1 VDNTLIDVV
10 QRHAKTIPDEVA
22 LICLNAK
29 LAEIRSLTFRQVDES
44 ARHFAAQLQDRCA
57 PGDRAALLLDSGA
70 DFVIAFLG
78 CLYAGVIAVP
88 LYPLQRRRESHRRK
102 LEAILRDADCA
113 AVVGETERVSETAD
127 WMQQIGLTGRTRV
140 MTPAIIE
147 GPSTCSL
154 PAIPAQSVAF
164 LQYTS
169 GSTGAPKGVCVTH
182 HNLLANE
189 RLFASLMGN
198 DARSVIATWLPLHHD
213 LGLIGNALQAL
224 YLGVRAVLMDPM
236 SFINRPLNWLE
247 VISRYRVTISGA
259 PNFAYALCVSRVRD
273 AQLVGLDLSSWSCAY
288 SGAEPIRAD
297 TVEAFARK
305 FKDCGLKQ
313 EAMYACYGLAEA
325 TLIVTGSRK
334 GQYVTIK
341 AFDSAE
347 LGRGRAKVVHAQ
359 RPATNAANASV
370 TNVNW
375 LVSSGRVST
384 GQPLVIVDPISRTP
398 CGPNELGEIWTHGPC
413 TMAGY
418 WRNADASAVVLASLA
433 SPSAEGPYL
442 RTGDLGFVHDGEL
455 YVTGRIK
462 DTIVVRGRNYAPQDI
477 EVTAQRSCASLQPDA
492 SAAFTVEHKGLE
504 ELVLVQEVTRTAL
517 RDPHLRDAFPS
528 IARTIAAEHGLRVHQ
543 VVLIR
548 PGTLPKTTSGK
559 VQRQRAKAL
568 LAANE
573 LSIVEM
579 CMYRL
584 GARASLST
592 GALAPASSDIQR
604 TLVRIWAE
612 ILEIPEA
619 DIGIHDNFF
628 DLGGDS
634 LSLLQVQTR
643 VAEVTGAAVSAV
655 DLFACPNVASLAS
668 HLEASWSGAAPNATD
683 TDLLPSTASY
693 SDIAVIGLGGRFP
706 DAANVDQLWEN
717 LRAGKC
723 SVRAFSEEEML
734 AAGTPPELLN
744 RENYVSAGIVLENI
758 ELFDAHYF
766 GLTPREAETLDPQQR
781 LLMECAVETLES
793 AGYPHEAHC
802 GPIGVFVGRGES
814 YYTHRLIPRLNFRES
829 VSTLISTLVGVSS
842 AYSATQISYH
852 LGLTGPSL
860 TVQTA
865 CSTSLVAVH
874 QACRAVLNGECDI
887 ALAGG
892 VSIDVFQQSGYTYE
906 EGSILSPDGFCR
918 AFSADA
924 RGTVGGSGAGLVA
937 LRRLDRA
944 RAAGDTVHA
953 IIKASA
959 INNDGARKAGYSA
972 PSVAGQVEVI
982 RRALRLAAVPA
993 ETISYVEAHGTSTTL
1008 GDPIEVAA
1016 LTQAY
1021 GGSGQRASRC
1031 VIGSLK
1037 ANIGHLDVAAGVS
1050 GLIKVI
1056 QALKHRE
1063 LPPAVNFSAP
1073 NPRIDFANSPF
1084 EVNTQLRPWPAQKSP
1099 RRAAVSA
1106 FGVGGTNA
1114 HVIVEEAPP
1123 TDSVERQV
1131 RNRLFVLSAASSTSL
1146 LQMTDRL
1153 AEHVRSNPD
1162 VDLAD
1167 VAHTLQVGRRALRHR
1182 TFVVADSRDQL
1193 VEKLGHR
1200 DLLARASG
1208 EAARSCSVAFLF
1220 PGQGSQY
1227 AGMGQG
1233 LYRDNAMFR
1242 NTLDRCASL
1251 LTPMLGLDIRTFIFA
1266 DKESEAAAFVSQT
1279 LLTQPSLFSVEY
1291 SLAQTWRSV
1300 GIAPSCMLGHSV
1312 GEYVAACMAGVF
1324 DLEDALAT
1332 IVARARLMQD
1342 TEPGA
1347 MLAVPM
1353 DEANALALL
1362 EQTACDL
1369 AAVNGPR
1376 QCVVAG
1382 TISAVEEVQK
1392 RLRLLGTEGRLLSA
1406 TRAFHSRT
1414 MQPVL
1419 DQFAARLR
1427 QVQLRA
1433 PTLPFI
1439 SNVTGD
1445 WIAPEQAQDP
1455 DYWVDHLRSTVRFA
1469 AGLQKLCQDRSDI
1482 LLEVGPGQTLVALV
1496 QKHRE
1501 VGKRVAVPTLLKQRD
1516 DIGVLLEATG
1526 HLWTQGAVI
1535 DWSRLGSDTAARR
1548 VSLPSYPF
1556 ARQRYWLPERRVES
1570 EAATED
1576 RDHRKISDLKKWFYV
1591 PRWRLQ
1597 PQSGLQRRAQVESI
1611 HMLVFSAGDSLSE
1624 SVIDHLKKS
1633 GRGSVTRVT
1642 FGHEFARVSASEF
1655 CIDPNQEDDYD
1666 ALIVALERDA
1676 NAPLEI
1682 VHMWNVL
1689 ERSADDALSAQD
1701 FIDAQPI
1708 GFTSLCYLV
1717 RALST
1722 LDFRSNIRITVIATG
1737 LYDVTGRERLHP
1749 ERATVAAIC
1758 KVIPQEERRFI
1769 CRVVDI
1775 VTSAH
1780 ATAACIDAVA
1790 ADICEEL
1797 LIEQPGAVVALRG
1810 RSRWVEDYEKVALGD
1825 VQARPGNSHVLKA
1838 GGVYVITGGLGN
1850 IGFAFA
1856 SLLAEKYRA
1865 QLVLLVRSKL
1875 PERGAWRVWLS
1886 EHETND
1892 PVSRKIRRIERLEAI
1907 GGRFTILECDVADEN
1922 ATRVALLQAQEACGR
1937 IDGIIHTATD
1947 MSNLFV
1953 QLQELSPSAY
1963 LKQCHAK
1970 VNGLIALREIV
1981 VAQRIGL
1988 CMVTSSLSAV
1998 LGGIGLGAYA
2008 ASNAFADAYVQS
2020 MSRSGDASWVTVN
2033 WDAWTFP
2040 GEDSYATKQ
2049 LGSLQVAASM
2059 AGASMTAEEGVL
2071 AFERILA
2078 NGVSPRTLVS
2088 VTEIQPR
2095 LQKWIRMSN
2104 TVSDMKVSNDLA
2116 RSGRDDAQEGET
2128 ATPHAAPSDQIEI
2141 ELTGMLRDLL
2151 GLDADVHDN
2160 FFDLG
2165 GDSLVASQFIAKIRA
2180 RFGVGLPI
2188 REFYGS
2194 PTVAAVAERLRN
2206 GGRTTSA
2213 LANEDCSASQIEGL

>member
-10 QRHAKTIPDEVA
+10 QRHANTIPEEVA
-22 LICLNAK
+22 LICLNAQ
-29 LAEIRSLTFRQVDES
+29 LAETRSLTFRQVDES
-44 ARHFAAQLQDRCA
+44 ARHFAAQLQGRCA
-57 PGDRAALLLDSGA
+57 PGDRAALLLNSGA

-88 LYPLQRRRESHRRK
+88 LYPLQRRREPHRRK

-113 AVVGETERVSETAD
+113 AVVSETERVFDTAD
-127 WMQQIGLTGRTRV
+127 WMQQIGLSGRTRV
-140 MTPAIIE
+140 MTAAVAVD
-147 GPSTCSL
+147 PSTSSL
-154 PAIPAQSVAF
+154 PAISPQSVAF

-169 GSTGAPKGVCVTH
+169 GSTGAPRGVCVSH
-182 HNLLANE
+182 HNLMANE

-198 DARSVIATWLPLHHD
+198 DERSVIATWLPLHHD
-213 LGLIGNALQAL
+213 LGLIGNVLQAL
-224 YLGVRAVLMDPM
+224 YLGARAVLMEPM
-236 SFINRPLNWLE
+236 SFINRPLSWLE
-247 VISRYRVTISGA
+247 VISRYRATTSGA

-273 AQLVGLDLSSWSCAY
+273 AQLPALDLSSWSCAY

-305 FKDCGLKQ
+305 FRNCGLKQ

-325 TLIVTGSRK
+325 TLIVTGSRR
-334 GQYVTIK
+334 GQYLTIK
-341 AFDSAE
+341 AFDTAE

-359 RPATNAANASV
+359 RPGTNAANGSV
-370 TNVNW
+370 TNVSW
-375 LVSSGRVST
+375 LVSSGYVAT
-384 GQPLVIVDPISRTP
+384 GQPLAVVDPISCAP
-398 CGPNELGEIWTHGPC
+398 CGPNEIGEIWTHGPC

-418 WRNADASAVVLASLA
+418 WRNADASGVALANLASR
-433 SPSAEGPYL
+433 SAEGPYL
-442 RTGDLGFVHDGEL
+442 RTGDLGFVHGGEL

-462 DTIVVRGRNYAPQDI
+462 DTIIVRGRNYAPQDI
-477 EVTAQRSCASLQPDA
+477 EVTAQGSCASLQPDA
-492 SAAFTVEHKGLE
+492 GAAFTVEHDSLE
-504 ELVLVQEVTRTAL
+504 ELVVVQEVTRAAL
-517 RDPHLRDAFPS
+517 RDPHLRDAFPK
-528 IARTIAAEHGLRVHQ
+528 IARAIAVEHGLRVHQ

-559 VQRQRAKAL
+559 VQRQRAKDL
-568 LAANE
+568 LVANE

-579 CMYRL
+579 CIYRL
-584 GARASLST
+584 GARATLST

-604 TLVRIWAE
+604 TLVQIWADV
-612 ILEIPEA
+612 LQVPEA
-619 DIGIHDNFF
+619 DIGIQDNFF

-643 VAEVTGAAVSAV
+643 VAELIGAAVSAV
-655 DLFACPNVASLAS
+655 DLFAYPNVASLAS
-668 HLEASWSGAAPNATD
+668 HLEASRPEAMRSATD
-683 TDLLPSTASY
+683 TELVPSAASY

-706 DAANVDQLWEN
+706 DAADVDQLWEN

-734 AAGTPPELLN
+734 ASGTPPELLK
-744 RENYVSAGIVLENI
+744 RDNYVCAGVVLDNI

-781 LLMECAVETLES
+781 LLMECAVEALES

-814 YYTHRLIPRLNFRES
+814 YYAHRLIPRLNFRES
-829 VSTLISTLVGVSS
+829 VSTLISTLIGVSS
-842 AYSATQISYH
+842 AYSATQVSYH

-924 RGTVGGSGAGLVA
+924 RGTVGGSGAGLVV

-944 RAAGDTVHA
+944 RAAGDTIHA

-972 PSVAGQVEVI
+972 PSVPGQVEVI
-982 RRALRLAAVPA
+982 RRALRLAAIPA

-1008 GDPIEVAA
+1008 GDPIEIAA
-1016 LTQAY
+1016 LTQAFS
-1021 GGSGQRASRC
+1021 GSGQRAYPC
-1031 VIGSLK
+1031 AVGSLK

-1056 QALKHRE
+1056 QALKHQE

-1084 EVNTQLRPWPAQKSP
+1084 AVNTQLRPWPAQESP

-1123 TDSVERQV
+1123 TDSAERAV
-1131 RNRLFVLSAASSTSL
+1131 RNRLFVLSAASPTSL

-1153 AEHVRSNPD
+1153 AEHVRRHPNI
-1162 VDLAD
+1162 DLAD

-1182 TFVVADSRDQL
+1182 TFVVADGREQL
-1193 VEKLGHR
+1193 IEKLGHR
-1200 DLLARASG
+1200 DSLARASG
-1208 EAARSCSVAFLF
+1208 EVARSCSVAFLF

-1227 AGMGQG
+1227 VGMGQG
-1233 LYRDNAMFR
+1233 LYRDNAVFR

-1251 LTPMLGLDIRTFIFA
+1251 LTPILGLDIRAFIFA
-1266 DKESEAAAFVSQT
+1266 DEESEGAALVSQT

-1291 SLAQTWRSV
+1291 SLAQMWRSV

-1324 DLEDALAT
+1324 RLEDALAT

-1347 MLAVPM
+1347 MLAVPL

-1362 EQTACDL
+1362 EGTACDL

-1382 TISAVEEVQK
+1382 TISAVEEAQK
-1392 RLRLLGTEGRLLSA
+1392 RLRSRGTEGRLLSA

-1414 MQPVL
+1414 MQPIL

-1445 WIAPEQAQDP
+1445 WITAEQAQDP
-1455 DYWVDHLRSTVRFA
+1455 RYWVDHLRSAVRFA
-1469 AGLQKLCQDRSDI
+1469 SGLQKLCQDRSDI
-1482 LLEVGPGQTLVALV
+1482 LLEVGPGRTLVALV

-1501 VGKRVAVPTLLKQRD
+1501 IGKRVAVPTLVKQRD

-1526 HLWTQGAVI
+1526 HLWKQGAVI
-1535 DWSRLGSDTAARR
+1535 DWGRLGSDTGARR
-1548 VSLPSYPF
+1548 ISLPSYPF

-1570 EAATED
+1570 PAGTED
-1576 RDHRKISDLKKWFYV
+1576 QDPRKISDLTKWFYV

-1597 PQSGLQRRAQVESI
+1597 PQSGLQRRTEGEST
-1611 HMLVFSAGDSLSE
+1611 HLLVFSAGDSLSE
-1624 SVIDHLKKS
+1624 SVIDHLKRS
-1633 GRGSVTRVT
+1633 GRGSVTHVT
-1642 FGHEFARVSASEF
+1642 FGHEFARISASEF
-1655 CIDPNQEDDYD
+1655 CIDPNQEDDYH
-1666 ALIVALERDA
+1666 AVIVALECDVSV
-1676 NAPLEI
+1676 PLEI

-1689 ERSADDALSAQD
+1689 ERSADGALSAQD
-1701 FIDAQPI
+1701 FIDAQAI

-1717 RALST
+1717 RALSR
-1722 LDFRSNIRITVIATG
+1722 LHCPSSIRLTVIATG
-1737 LYDVTGRERLHP
+1737 LCDVTGRERLHP

-1775 VTSAH
+1775 VTPEH
-1780 ATAACIDAVA
+1780 ATAACIDALG
-1790 ADICEEL
+1790 ADICDEL
-1797 LIEQPGAVVALRG
+1797 LVEQPGSVVALRG
-1810 RSRWVEDYEKVALGD
+1810 PRRWIEDYEKVGLGG
-1825 VQARPGNSHVLKA
+1825 VQPRLGNSHLLRT

-1875 PERGAWRVWLS
+1875 PERGAWRAWLS
-1886 EHETND
+1886 EHEKND
-1892 PVSRKIRRIERLEAI
+1892 PVSRKIRRIERLEAN
-1907 GGRFTILECDVADEN
+1907 GASFTILECDVADEN
-1922 ATRVALLQAQEACGR
+1922 ATRVALLQAKEAYGR

-1970 VNGLIALREIV
+1970 VNGLIALRALV

-1988 CMVTSSLSAV
+1988 CVVTSSLSAV
-1998 LGGIGLGAYA
+1998 LGGMGLGAYA
-2008 ASNAFADAYVQS
+2008 ASNAFADAYIQS
-2020 MSRSGDASWVTVN
+2020 MSKSSDATWITVN
-2033 WDAWTFP
+2033 WDAWSFP

-2059 AGASMTAEEGVL
+2059 AGMSMTAEEGVA

-2078 NGVSPRTLVS
+2078 NGVSPRALVS
-2088 VTEIQPR
+2088 VTELQPR
-2095 LQKWIRMSN
+2095 LRKWIQISN
-2104 TVSDMKVSNDLA
+2104 TVSQVSKDA
-2116 RSGRDDAQEGET
+2116 AQTGRDDARRGEA
-2128 ATPHAAPSDQIEI
+2128 ATPDAAPSDQIEI
-2141 ELTGMLRDLL
+2141 ELAGMLRDLL
-2151 GLDADVHDN
+2151 GLDAGVHDN

-2165 GDSLVASQFIAKIRA
+2165 GDSLVATQFIAKIRA
-2180 RFGVGLPI
+2180 RFGLGIPI

-2194 PTVAAVAERLRN
+2194 PTLAAVAERLRS
-2206 GGRTTSA
+2206 GGRIKSA
-2213 LANEDCSASQIEGL
+2213 LANEESSARQVEEL